1 MHVYAKSKRDHA
13 QVSVIWL
20 GSISLLTSLKIYHL
34 SCLSTDLGM
43 SLTAIIT
50 FKFSVVFIA
59 GLDGLITFLTPNS
72 RVIPRHP

>member
-34 SCLSTDLGM
+34 ELFEHRFGN
-43 SLTAIIT
+43 
-50 FKFSVVFIA
+50 VVDSNNNI
-59 GLDGLITFLTPNS
+59 
-72 RVIPRHP
+72 